1 MSGKRETGN
10 RGERQAEDFLVERG
24 LQLISRNYQCRAG
37 EIDLVMLDPG
47 PADTEVLAFIEV
59 RLRGP
64 GARVDS
70 IDSIDE
76 RKQRRLVSAARHFL
90 MSHPEWRK
98 HACRF
103 DVVGIDGRQGELR
116 WIPGAFELA
125 G

>member
-1 MSGKRETGN
+1 MNQRR
-10 RGERQAEDFLVERG
+10 RGDEGEQRAEHWLLEKG
-24 LQLISRNYQCRAG
+24 LRLIERNYQCRAG
-37 EIDLVMLDPG
+37 EIDLVMIDPT
-47 PADTEVLAFIEV
+47 PNDTEVLAFVEV

-76 RKQRRLVSAARHFL
+76 RKQSRLISAARHFL
-90 MSHPEWRK
+90 MCRPEWQE

-103 DVVGIDGRQGELR
+103 DVVGIDGDDGRLR

>member
-1 MSGKRETGN
+1 MNQRR
-10 RGERQAEDFLVERG
+10 RGEEGEQRAEHWLLEKG
-24 LQLISRNYQCRAG
+24 LRLIERNYQCRAG
-37 EIDLVMLDPG
+37 EIDLVMIDPN
-47 PADTEVLAFIEV
+47 PNDTEVLAFVEV

-76 RKQRRLVSAARHFL
+76 RKQSRLISAARHFL
-90 MSHPEWRK
+90 MCRPEWQE

-103 DVVGIDGRQGELR
+103 DVVGIDGDDGRLR

>member
-1 MSGKRETGN
+1 MSEKRLTGN
-10 RGERQAEDFLVERG
+10 RGERQAADFLAARG
-24 LQLISRNYQCRAG
+24 LRLVRRNYQCRAG
-37 EIDLVMLDPG
+37 EIDLVMLDPN
-47 PADTEVLAFIEV
+47 PSDTEVLAFIEV

-76 RKQRRLVSAARHFL
+76 RKQRRLISAARHFL
-90 MSHPEWRK
+90 MIHPEWQE

-103 DVVGIDGRQGELR
+103 DVVGIDGRDDELR

>member
-1 MSGKRETGN
+1 MNERRHSGD
-10 RGERQAEDFLVERG
+10 RGERRAEDHLRGRGLRLVER
-24 LQLISRNYQCRAG
+24 NYSCRFG
-37 EIDLVMLDPG
+37 EIDLVMLDPN
-47 PADTEVLAFIEV
+47 PADTEVLAFVEV

-70 IDSIDE
+70 IDSVDA

-90 MSHPEWRK
+90 MSRPEWSE

-103 DVVGIDGRQGELR
+103 DVVGIDGADGRLH
-116 WIPGAFELA
+116 WIPGAFEPA

>member
-1 MSGKRETGN
+1 MSEKRQSGN
-10 RGERQAEDFLVERG
+10 RGERQAEAFLAARG
-24 LQLISRNYQCRAG
+24 LRTVSRNYQCRAG
-37 EIDLVMLDPG
+37 EIDLVMLDPN
-47 PADTEVLAFIEV
+47 PSDTEVLAFIEV

-64 GARVDS
+64 GARVGS

-76 RKQRRLVSAARHFL
+76 RKQHRLVSAARHFL
-90 MSHPEWRK
+90 MSHPEWQE

-103 DVVGIDGRQGELR
+103 DVVGIDGPLDELR